1 MENVRK
7 RESRNTNIFCG
18 RRVDERKK
26 ERAYLMF
33 GKGRKL
39 KKATLYS
46 ILDILLPISLFF
58 FAIEYNYV
66 RETAQ

>member
-39 KKATLYS
+39 KKSDAIFQLNTHLPTVRLFLAT
-46 ILDILLPISLFF
+46 
-58 FAIEYNYV
+58 
-66 RETAQ
+66 T